1 MCQMSPDMISLIGAA
16 VLDTLPDTAT
26 IAHPVVTQDAM
37 KTPLKSYSLASAAVA
52 CRIESIDK
60 MGGNEQMRTL
70 AQNSKYIGKA
80 LYRILF
86 PVSTDVRLDDKIVS
100 ITTPARSFKVVTF
113 ANSVSY
119 AFSQSVVAVE
129 FTGV

>member
-1 MCQMSPDMISLIGAA
+1 MCQMSADMISLIESA
-16 VLDTLPDTAT
+16 VDDTLDKLAT

-37 KTPLKSYSLASAAVA
+37 KTPLKSYSSASAAVV

-60 MGGNEQMRTL
+60 MGGNEQMRVM

-86 PVSTDVRLDDKIVS
+86 PVDTDVRLDDKVVETVS
-100 ITTPARSFKVVTF
+100 SRAFKVVTF
-113 ANSVSY
+113 ANSISY

>member
-1 MCQMSPDMISLIGAA
+1 MCQMSADMISLIGAA
-16 VLDTLPDTAT
+16 VLDTLPSTAT

-37 KTPLKSYSLASAAVA
+37 KTPLKDYSSASAAVA

-86 PVSTDVRLDDKIVS
+86 PVDTDVRLDDKVVETVS
-100 ITTPARSFKVVTF
+100 SRAFKVVTF